1 MATLLVP
8 ISLVIILVPLQKK
21 AVLCPFNRI
30 HSRGRSRLISRNT
43 PEQRASA
50 IFSGSPSLAL
60 AWKTLSENS
69 LFPLATVERTVCLAS
84 IPRGRDPVG
93 LPTPL
98 SAVLTVG
105 AFGPVV
111 CRRPRSVRFVTRPHA
126 EDDVLKVTGSWLLW
140 NNRFIKRGFA
150 HILVEGKR
158 HTEGRIQF
166 TLNLAVRTHP
176 LPHPGP
182 ELAKCGHRVT
192 APWNGLPKGFR
203 RYADL
208 TTICEDMWPW
218 LVGWLDAFIGI
229 HQSVII

>member
-1 MATLLVP
+1 MCLIFFLAMLFGFSHLFSSIRGGKKKKSVLGQQRDIFSNSTHLNLRP
-8 ISLVIILVPLQKK
+8 IGKLIAVDKPTTSSAPLDGNTAGPYLSHHHPRPSTKK

-126 EDDVLKVTGSWLLW
+126 EDDVLKVTGS
-140 NNRFIKRGFA
+140 
-150 HILVEGKR
+150 
-158 HTEGRIQF
+158 
-166 TLNLAVRTHP
+166 
-176 LPHPGP
+176 
-182 ELAKCGHRVT
+182 
-192 APWNGLPKGFR
+192 
-203 RYADL
+203 
-208 TTICEDMWPW
+208 
-218 LVGWLDAFIGI
+218 
-229 HQSVII
+229 

>member
-1 MATLLVP
+1 MLGQQRDIFSNSTHLNLRP
-8 ISLVIILVPLQKK
+8 IGKFIAVDKPTTSSAPLDGNTAGPYLSRHHPRPFTKKK

-43 PEQRASA
+43 PKQRASA

-126 EDDVLKVTGSWLLW
+126 EDDVLKVTGS
-140 NNRFIKRGFA
+140 
-150 HILVEGKR
+150 
-158 HTEGRIQF
+158 
-166 TLNLAVRTHP
+166 
-176 LPHPGP
+176 
-182 ELAKCGHRVT
+182 
-192 APWNGLPKGFR
+192 
-203 RYADL
+203 
-208 TTICEDMWPW
+208 
-218 LVGWLDAFIGI
+218 
-229 HQSVII
+229 